1 MNPTSASGPIVEPFK
16 ALGFLWHMIS
26 DWLET
31 ERLTE
36 TDLDSKYQVALP
48 RRAPDSGTRAA
59 LPVVARDPE
68 RECRPTSIPLEAIE
82 YRYNTEARKSMRLP
96 ICTNE

>member
-1 MNPTSASGPIVEPFK
+1 MNPTSTFGPIVEPFK
-16 ALGFLWHMIS
+16 ALGFLWNMI
-26 DWLET
+26 DGWLT
-31 ERLTE
+31 ADRLAG
-36 TDLDSKYQVALP
+36 TDLDSRYQVAP
-48 RRAPDSGTRAA
+48 PKKAPDSGTRAA

-82 YRYNTEARKSMRLP
+82 YRYSTEARRSMSLP